1 MNKKNNRRQTTVV
14 SKPNQSYADDNEVES
29 KNLLHNI
36 HRKLDSSA
44 ALNGGFDRLLYKID
58 SIENSQNQIVGK
70 VNKIHEAIYDPD
82 DGLFSRI
89 AANKAASAESISEVQ
104 KQIVEI
110 SSWQKHADQTGIEC
124 EEKTDEFHSKLQ
136 RLESSVQNVESFH
149 KVSMSVIKWAG
160 VAVGG
165 GLVTLLFKIFL
176 NAIKQLP

>member
-1 MNKKNNRRQTTVV
+1 MNKKNNRRQTTTVI
-14 SKPNQSYADDNEVES
+14 SKPNQSYNDDEVES

-36 HRKLDSSA
+36 HQKLDNSA

-89 AANKAASAESISEVQ
+89 AANKASNAESISEIQ
-104 KQIVEI
+104 KQMVEI
-110 SSWQKHADQTGIEC
+110 NSWQKHADQTGVDC
-124 EEKTDEFHSKLQ
+124 EEKTDEFESKIQ
-136 RLESSVQNVESFH
+136 KLENIVQNVESFQR
-149 KVSMSVIKWAG
+149 VSMSVIKWIG

-176 NAIKQLP
+176 NSIKQLP